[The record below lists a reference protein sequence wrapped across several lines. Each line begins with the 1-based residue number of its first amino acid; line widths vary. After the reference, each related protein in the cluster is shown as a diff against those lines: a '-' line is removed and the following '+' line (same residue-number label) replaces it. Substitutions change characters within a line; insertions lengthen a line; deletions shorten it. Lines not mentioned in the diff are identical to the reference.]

1 MAPLVVVLYDRTFAF
16 PTIRDAFSARR
27 ALYIGLA
34 STWAGL
40 IALIWLW
47 PRSTI
52 ELTAGDAWTYALNQ
66 AQVIPHYLRLAL
78 WPDRLVLDYGLLARV
93 STADVIGGGLLL
105 TALLG
110 VTLAALM
117 HRPKLA
123 FLGAVF
129 FLTLAPTSS
138 ILPIV
143 SEVGAERRMYLP
155 LAAIA
160 VLVVLAG
167 RDVWYECDPPG
178 RRITTGGSPP
188 RLSS

>member
-1 MAPLVVVLYDRTFAF
+1 M
-16 PTIRDAFSARR
+16 
-27 ALYIGLA
+27 
-34 STWAGL
+34 
-40 IALIWLW
+40 
-47 PRSTI
+47 
-52 ELTAGDAWTYALNQ
+52 
-66 AQVIPHYLRLAL
+66 IPHYLRLAL

-93 STADVIGGGLLL
+93 PTADVIGGGLLL

-110 VTLAALM
+110 VTIAALM

-167 RDVWYECDPPG
+167 RDVLSYECDPPG